1 MRKMCKVLSDAS
13 FDLGMKRKIIMIVLK
28 YIIAIVIGAGL
39 GYLYYSKIGCS
50 SGSCPIASNPYV
62 STIYGGV
69 LGLLLAG
76 II

>member
-1 MRKMCKVLSDAS
+1 MV
-13 FDLGMKRKIIMIVLK
+13 VLK